1 MTTATYSKTE
11 ERKLNVL
18 QLLKE
23 QIEKAERLKQA
34 QMQLKA

>member
-1 MTTATYSKTE
+1 MTTAMHK
-11 ERKLNVL
+11 RKLNVL

-34 QMQLKA
+34 QMLLKA

>member
-1 MTTATYSKTE
+1 MTTA
-11 ERKLNVL
+11 RKLNVL

-23 QIEKAERLKQA
+23 QIEKAKRLKQA